1 MKVGETD
8 DRLLKQ
14 KQSAAANEGMLR
26 KQTMAAQKGNDMVDQ
41 QEIDG
46 IVKEIYED
54 IEEMRNEFKTIQD
67 QINRLKKDPKESRLE
82 PMKAT
87 PVDLTALTEMEN
99 RLTQNIEQQ
108 TQQQEDIIKT
118 VDNL

>member
-14 KQSAAANEGMLR
+14 KQTAAANEGMLR

-54 IEEMRNEFKTIQD
+54 MEEMHASISGQASHPCQSD
-67 QINRLKKDPKESRLE
+67 
-82 PMKAT
+82 
-87 PVDLTALTEMEN
+87 V
-99 RLTQNIEQQ
+99 
-108 TQQQEDIIKT
+108 
-118 VDNL
+118 

>member
-26 KQTMAAQKGNDMVDQ
+26 KQTMAAQKGNDMIDQ

-46 IVKEIYED
+46 IVKEVYVD
-54 IEEMRNEFKTIQD
+54 MEEMRNEFKTMQD
-67 QINRLKKDPKESRLE
+67 QINRLKKESRLE

>member
-26 KQTMAAQKGNDMVDQ
+26 KQTMAAQKGNDMIDQ

-46 IVKEIYED
+46 IVKEVYVD
-54 IEEMRNEFKTIQD
+54 MEEMRNEFKTMQD
-67 QINRLKKDPKESRLE
+67 QINRLKKESRLE

-87 PVDLTALTEMEN
+87 TVDLTALTEMEN